1 MDYKLKFK
9 IVILKI
15 IKSVNKE
22 TGLVSRLILY
32 FPFPTL
38 WIRNFYKKL
47 WFSAHDGGQYLEIKN
62 WELSVVITI
71 GTLLFPDLSVDRNL

>member
-22 TGLVSRLILY
+22 TGPVSRLILY

-38 WIRNFYKKL
+38 WISNFYKKL
-47 WFSAHDGGQYLEIKN
+47 WFSFNGGQYLEIKN
-62 WELSVVITI
+62 WALSVVITI
-71 GTLLFPDLSVDRNL
+71 GTLLFPGLSVDRNL